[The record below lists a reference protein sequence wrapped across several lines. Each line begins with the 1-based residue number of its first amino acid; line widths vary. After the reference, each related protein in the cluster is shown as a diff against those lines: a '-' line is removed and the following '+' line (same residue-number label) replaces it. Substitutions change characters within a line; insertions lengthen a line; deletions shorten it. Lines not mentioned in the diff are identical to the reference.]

1 MGNWDEI
8 MINIFDEK
16 AFIKE
21 MPNGNFKVTF
31 EYDEKEREFI
41 FETWEKAT
49 RFCSRK
55 GFIF

>member
-1 MGNWDEI
+1 MDNWDEI

-21 MPNGNFKVTF
+21 MPDGNFKVTF
-31 EYDEKEREFI
+31 EYDENKREFI
-41 FETWEKAT
+41 FASWDEAT
-49 RFCSRK
+49 GFCNRK

>member
-21 MPNGNFKVTF
+21 TPDGNFKVTF
-31 EYDEKEREFI
+31 EYDESKREFT
-41 FETWEKAT
+41 FETWERAT
-49 RFCSRK
+49 GFCYRK
-55 GFIF
+55 GFTF